1 MIGRPDPPAHDRRP
15 VRRPPANG
23 ETPTRKLLPIL
34 VLGLLA
40 RPVSADVL
48 DLGKGRRL
56 EGEVLKETPE
66 TLFVDVGFTVLAV
79 PRKEILRR
87 EASRDEGAAKETSE
101 TVGGDLYRTADRK
114 EMSVKDNVARV
125 GSAVVLVST
134 PSGLGSGFVIHPD
147 GYVVTNDHV
156 IQGEQDITVTIF
168 EKSKTGFERVTHEK
182 VRIVA
187 MNAYVDLAL
196 LQIEGVSDLPT
207 VPLGSADR
215 LASGQA
221 VFAIGNPLGLERS
234 VSEGI
239 ISTLNRPFEGLT
251 YLQTTTQINPG
262 NSGGPLFDR
271 SGEVIGVTNMG
282 ILMAQG
288 LNFAIPVDRVK
299 WFLHNRDAFRF
310 DKDNPNSGFRYLQPP
325 AKGEGKAGKKAE

>member
-1 MIGRPDPPAHDRRP
+1 MRMAP
-15 VRRPPANG
+15 
-23 ETPTRKLLPIL
+23 LLLL
-34 VLGLLA
+34 VLLLGLLVVPA
-40 RPVSADVL
+40 SGDVL
-48 DLGKGRRL
+48 HLGNGRRI

-66 TLFVDVGFTVLAV
+66 SLFVDVGFTVLAV
-79 PRKEILRR
+79 PRKEVLRR
-87 EASRDEGAAKETSE
+87 EKSKAEGAPVKATATSKS
-101 TVGGDLYRTADRK
+101 DLYTTATRK
-114 EMSVKDNVARV
+114 EMSVKDNVERV

-156 IQGEQDITVTIF
+156 IQGEQDITITIF
-168 EKSKTGFERVTHEK
+168 ERTDTGFERKKHGE

-196 LQIEGVSDLPT
+196 LKIEGVSNMPT
-207 VPLGSADR
+207 VPLGAADA
-215 LASGQA
+215 LANGQS

-251 YLQTTTQINPG
+251 YLQMTTQINPG
-262 NSGGPLFDR
+262 NSGGPLFNR

-282 ILMAQG
+282 ILSAQG
-288 LNFAIPVDRVK
+288 LNFSIPVDRVK
-299 WFLHNRDAFRF
+299 WFLHNRDAFLF
-310 DKDNPNSGFRYLQPP
+310 DKDNPNSGFRYLKPP
-325 AKGEGKAGKKAE
+325 AKDEGKPKPAK

>member
-1 MIGRPDPPAHDRRP
+1 M
-15 VRRPPANG
+15 
-23 ETPTRKLLPIL
+23 RKTLLIL
-34 VLGLLA
+34 VLGLVALPA
-40 RPVSADVL
+40 SADVL
-48 DLGKGRRL
+48 HLGKGRRL

-79 PRKEILRR
+79 PRREILRR
-87 EASRDEGAAKETSE
+87 EASRGEGASEETAE
-101 TVGGDLYRTADRK
+101 TVSGDLYRTADRK

-134 PSGLGSGFVIHPD
+134 PSGLGSGFIIHPD

-196 LQIEGVSDLPT
+196 LQIEDVSGLPT

-215 LASGQA
+215 LATGQA

-262 NSGGPLFDR
+262 NSGGPLFNR

-299 WFLHNRDAFRF
+299 WFLHNRDAFLF
-310 DKDNPNSGFRYLQPP
+310 DKDNPNSGFRYLKPP
-325 AKGEGKAGKKAE
+325 AKGEGKSAE